1 MSPERDSA
9 EHRWPGYLLGGRIR
23 TSTVVLLLAFIGIW
37 WVYETYEPPPAP
49 PDQIP
54 ATEVVPP
61 GYVPDPAYT
70 WVPRTY
76 VQRPTTTTTPTTTPT
91 TPTTPTT
98 TGPET
103 PTTTTPSGP
112 ETPMTTS
119 EGPPSP
125 GLPVPSTPETATAP
139 PPASPAAPTPPQ
151 PAPRP

>member
-70 WVPRTY
+70 WVPRTD
-76 VQRPTTTTTPTTTPT
+76 VRIPATSETTTTPTSPT
-91 TPTTPTT
+91 ESPTSPAEEGSPT
-98 TGPET
+98 PET
-103 PTTTTPSGP
+103 PSPTPAGP
-112 ETPMTTS
+112 
-119 EGPPSP
+119 
-125 GLPVPSTPETATAP
+125 TATASEP
-139 PPASPAAPTPPQ
+139 PGPAPATPTRTAAPASPAPEPARAPG
-151 PAPRP
+151 

>member
-70 WVPRTY
+70 WVPRTD
-76 VQRPTTTTTPTTTPT
+76 VRIPATSETSTTPTSPT
-91 TPTTPTT
+91 ESPTSPAEGSPT
-98 TGPET
+98 PET
-103 PTTTTPSGP
+103 PSPTPAGP
-112 ETPMTTS
+112 
-119 EGPPSP
+119 
-125 GLPVPSTPETATAP
+125 TATASEP
-139 PPASPAAPTPPQ
+139 PGPAPATPTRTAAPTS
-151 PAPRP
+151 PAPEPARAPG

>member
-23 TSTVVLLLAFIGIW
+23 TSTVLLLLAFIGIW

-70 WVPRTY
+70 WVPRTD
-76 VQRPTTTTTPTTTPT
+76 VRIPATSETSTTPTSPT
-91 TPTTPTT
+91 ESPTSPAEEGSPT
-98 TGPET
+98 PET
-103 PTTTTPSGP
+103 PSPTPAGP
-112 ETPMTTS
+112 
-119 EGPPSP
+119 
-125 GLPVPSTPETATAP
+125 TATASEP
-139 PPASPAAPTPPQ
+139 PGPAPATPTRTAAPTS
-151 PAPRP
+151 PAPEPARAPG

>member
-23 TSTVVLLLAFIGIW
+23 TSTVVLMLAFIGIW

-70 WVPRTY
+70 WVPRTD
-76 VQRPTTTTTPTTTPT
+76 VRIPATSETSTTPTSPT
-91 TPTTPTT
+91 ESPTSPAEEGSPT
-98 TGPET
+98 PET
-103 PTTTTPSGP
+103 PSPTPAGP
-112 ETPMTTS
+112 
-119 EGPPSP
+119 
-125 GLPVPSTPETATAP
+125 TATASEP
-139 PPASPAAPTPPQ
+139 PGPAPATPTRTAAPTS
-151 PAPRP
+151 PAPEPARAPG

>member
-23 TSTVVLLLAFIGIW
+23 TSTVVLMLAFIGIW

-70 WVPRTY
+70 WVPRTD
-76 VQRPTTTTTPTTTPT
+76 VRIPATSETTTTPTSPT
-91 TPTTPTT
+91 ESPTSPAEEGSPT
-98 TGPET
+98 PET
-103 PTTTTPSGP
+103 PSPTPAGP
-112 ETPMTTS
+112 
-119 EGPPSP
+119 
-125 GLPVPSTPETATAP
+125 TATASEP
-139 PPASPAAPTPPQ
+139 PGPAPATPTRTAAPTS
-151 PAPRP
+151 PAPEPARAPG

>member
-70 WVPRTY
+70 WVPRTD
-76 VQRPTTTTTPTTTPT
+76 VRIPATSETSTTPTSPT
-91 TPTTPTT
+91 ESPTSPAEEGSPT
-98 TGPET
+98 PET
-103 PTTTTPSGP
+103 PSPTPAGP
-112 ETPMTTS
+112 
-119 EGPPSP
+119 
-125 GLPVPSTPETATAP
+125 TATASEP
-139 PPASPAAPTPPQ
+139 PGPAPATPTRTAAPASPAPEPARAPG
-151 PAPRP
+151 

>member
-23 TSTVVLLLAFIGIW
+23 TSTVVLMLAFIGIW

-70 WVPRTY
+70 WVPRTD
-76 VQRPTTTTTPTTTPT
+76 VRIPATSETTTTPTSPT
-91 TPTTPTT
+91 ESPTSPAEEGSPT
-98 TGPET
+98 PET
-103 PTTTTPSGP
+103 PSPTPAGP
-112 ETPMTTS
+112 TPTAS
-119 EGPPSP
+119 EPPGPAPA
-125 GLPVPSTPETATAP
+125 TPTRTAA
-139 PPASPAAPTPPQ
+139 PASPAPEPARAPG
-151 PAPRP
+151 

>member
-70 WVPRTY
+70 WVPRTD
-76 VQRPTTTTTPTTTPT
+76 VRIPATSETTTTPTSPT
-91 TPTTPTT
+91 ESPTSPAEGSPT
-98 TGPET
+98 PET
-103 PTTTTPSGP
+103 PSPTPAGP
-112 ETPMTTS
+112 
-119 EGPPSP
+119 
-125 GLPVPSTPETATAP
+125 TATASEP
-139 PPASPAAPTPPQ
+139 PGPASATPTRTAAPASPAPEPARAPG
-151 PAPRP
+151 

>member
-23 TSTVVLLLAFIGIW
+23 TSTVVLMLAFIGIW

-70 WVPRTY
+70 WVPRTD
-76 VQRPTTTTTPTTTPT
+76 VRIPATSETSTTPTSPT
-91 TPTTPTT
+91 ESPTSPAEEGSPT
-98 TGPET
+98 PET
-103 PTTTTPSGP
+103 PSPTPAGP
-112 ETPMTTS
+112 
-119 EGPPSP
+119 
-125 GLPVPSTPETATAP
+125 TATASEP
-139 PPASPAAPTPPQ
+139 PGPAPATPTRTAAPTS
-151 PAPRP
+151 PAPESARAPG

>member
-70 WVPRTY
+70 WVPRTD
-76 VQRPTTTTTPTTTPT
+76 VRIPATSETTTTPTSPT
-91 TPTTPTT
+91 ESPTSPAEEGSPT
-98 TGPET
+98 PET
-103 PTTTTPSGP
+103 PSPTPAGP
-112 ETPMTTS
+112 
-119 EGPPSP
+119 
-125 GLPVPSTPETATAP
+125 TATASEP
-139 PPASPAAPTPPQ
+139 PGPAPATPTRTAAPTS
-151 PAPRP
+151 PAPEPARAPG

>member
-23 TSTVVLLLAFIGIW
+23 TSTVVLMLAFIGIW

-70 WVPRTY
+70 WVPRTD
-76 VQRPTTTTTPTTTPT
+76 VRIPATSETTTTPTSPT
-91 TPTTPTT
+91 ELPT
-98 TGPET
+98 
-103 PTTTTPSGP
+103 
-112 ETPMTTS
+112 
-119 EGPPSP
+119 SP
-125 GLPVPSTPETATAP
+125 AKTALSVPSATLAP
-139 PPASPAAPTPPQ
+139 CSRARRCA
-151 PAPRP
+151 RR

>member
-70 WVPRTY
+70 WVPRTD
-76 VQRPTTTTTPTTTPT
+76 VRIPATSETSTTPTSPT
-91 TPTTPTT
+91 ESPTSPAEEGSPT
-98 TGPET
+98 PET
-103 PTTTTPSGP
+103 PSPTPAGP
-112 ETPMTTS
+112 
-119 EGPPSP
+119 
-125 GLPVPSTPETATAP
+125 TATASEP
-139 PPASPAAPTPPQ
+139 PGPAPATPTRTAAPTS
-151 PAPRP
+151 PAPEPARAPG

>member
-70 WVPRTY
+70 WVPRTD
-76 VQRPTTTTTPTTTPT
+76 VRIPATSETSTTPTSPT
-91 TPTTPTT
+91 ESPTSPAEEGSPT
-98 TGPET
+98 PET
-103 PTTTTPSGP
+103 PSPTPAGP
-112 ETPMTTS
+112 TPTAS
-119 EGPPSP
+119 EPPGPAPA
-125 GLPVPSTPETATAP
+125 TPTRTAA
-139 PPASPAAPTPPQ
+139 PASPAPEPARAPG
-151 PAPRP
+151 

>member
-23 TSTVVLLLAFIGIW
+23 TSTVVLMLAFIGIW

-70 WVPRTY
+70 WVPRTD
-76 VQRPTTTTTPTTTPT
+76 VRIPATSETTTTPTSPT
-91 TPTTPTT
+91 ELPTSPANPAEGSPT
-98 TGPET
+98 PET
-103 PTTTTPSGP
+103 PSPTPAGP
-112 ETPMTTS
+112 TPTAS
-119 EGPPSP
+119 EPPGPAPA
-125 GLPVPSTPETATAP
+125 TPTRTAA
-139 PPASPAAPTPPQ
+139 PASPAPEPARAPG
-151 PAPRP
+151 

>member
-9 EHRWPGYLLGGRIR
+9 EHRQPGYLLGGRIR

-70 WVPRTY
+70 WVPRTD
-76 VQRPTTTTTPTTTPT
+76 VRIPATSETSTTPTSPT
-91 TPTTPTT
+91 ESPTSPAEEGSPT
-98 TGPET
+98 PET
-103 PTTTTPSGP
+103 PSPTPAGP
-112 ETPMTTS
+112 
-119 EGPPSP
+119 
-125 GLPVPSTPETATAP
+125 TATASEP
-139 PPASPAAPTPPQ
+139 PGPAPATPTRTAAPTS
-151 PAPRP
+151 PAPEPARAPG

>member
-70 WVPRTY
+70 WVPRTD
-76 VQRPTTTTTPTTTPT
+76 VRIPATSETSTTPTSPT
-91 TPTTPTT
+91 ESPTSPAEEGSPT
-98 TGPET
+98 PET
-103 PTTTTPSGP
+103 PSPTPAGP
-112 ETPMTTS
+112 
-119 EGPPSP
+119 
-125 GLPVPSTPETATAP
+125 TATASEP
-139 PPASPAAPTPPQ
+139 PGPAPATPTRTAAPTS
-151 PAPRP
+151 PAPESARAPG